1 MIHIADNLYL
11 DAAPDFGPGP
21 ACEARLMDYI
31 RAGVDVVVSLRSW
44 EPLEAAY
51 TVMQMEFH
59 HIPVE
64 DFETPTGDDIRRFV
78 EIVTRNRDR
87 KVLVHCKAGRGRSGT
102 LAALYLKSRG
112 MGGAEAI
119 RFVRDRRPG
128 AIETPEQE
136 ALVLDFVFPAPPPH
150 ARSAAGAAAPH
161 PAALP
166 LPVVAAVIADG
177 GRVLL
182 ARRRAGDHQGG
193 RWEFP
198 GGKLHAGEAPA
209 ESLARELAEE
219 LDVAVAVAEP
229 LTFVYWEYPE
239 KRILLLFYRCRITGG
254 EPRPVE
260 CAAVD
265 YFPLAGLD
273 GVDLAPADRAAV
285 PALRRALEGSSGGLG
300 VGS

>member
-31 RAGVDVVVSLRSW
+31 RSGIEVVVSLRSW

-51 TVMQMEFH
+51 TVLQLEFH
-59 HIPVE
+59 HIPID
-64 DFETPTGDDIRRFV
+64 DFETPTGDDVRRFV
-78 EIVTRNRDR
+78 DLVTRNHNR

-112 MGGAEAI
+112 MDGTEAM
-119 RFVRDRRPG
+119 RLVRDVRPG

-136 ALVLDFVFPAPPPH
+136 ALVLDFVFPEPVPRARLATPP
-150 ARSAAGAAAPH
+150 APH

-166 LPVVAAVIADG
+166 LPVVAAVIVRD

-182 ARRRAGDHQGG
+182 ACRRAGDHQGG

-198 GGKLHAGEAPA
+198 GGKLHPGETPA
-209 ESLARELAEE
+209 ASLARELAEE
-219 LDVAVAVAEP
+219 LDIAVAVEEP
-229 LTFVYWEYPE
+229 LAFVYWEYPE
-239 KRILLLFYRCRITGG
+239 KRILLLFYRCRITAG
-254 EPRPVE
+254 EPHPVE

-265 YFPLAGLD
+265 YFPPADLETM
-273 GVDLAPADRAAV
+273 DLAEADRAAL
-285 PALRRALEGSSGGLG
+285 PALLRAMAGNS
-300 VGS
+300 

>member
-11 DAAPDFGPGP
+11 DAAPDFGPGL
-21 ACEARLMDYI
+21 ACEARLMEYI
-31 RAGVDVVVSLRSW
+31 RSGIEVVVSLRSW

-51 TVMQMEFH
+51 TVLQLEFH
-59 HIPVE
+59 HIPID
-64 DFETPTGDDIRRFV
+64 DFETPTGDDVRRFV
-78 EIVTRNRDR
+78 DIVTRNHGR

-112 MGGAEAI
+112 MDGPEAM
-119 RFVRDRRPG
+119 RVVRDVRPG

-136 ALVLDFVFPAPPPH
+136 ALVLDFVFPEPVPL
-150 ARSAAGAAAPH
+150 ARSATPPAPH

-166 LPVVAAVIADG
+166 LPVVAAVIVRD

-198 GGKLHAGEAPA
+198 GGKLHPGEAPA
-209 ESLARELAEE
+209 ASLARELAEE
-219 LDVAVAVAEP
+219 LDCTVAVEEP

-239 KRILLLFYRCRITGG
+239 KRILLLFYRCRITAG
-254 EPRPVE
+254 EPRAVE

-265 YFPLAGLD
+265 YFRPADLETL
-273 GVDLAPADRAAV
+273 DLAEADRAAL
-285 PALRRALEGSSGGLG
+285 PALRRAMAGNSEQ
-300 VGS
+300 